1 MAQAAIETI
10 ISQMGMLPKPIAKPP
25 VLLEIPQDSFSKEK
39 ILLWSLG
46 LDVEQLTEPYT
57 IVLHGRGR
65 MIGPILKGEE
75 ISEKKLTYILSAIG
89 ADCECGLD
97 RKWMQSNMIPLVW
110 NSEIQTRTAKIL
122 GFDPESPMIK
132 MEMSRIIGRGF
143 SSRGNAFKDL
153 ESFVGLAGG
162 YREIVISFESDN
174 QQDTLTQKTPKQ
186 TLPQTILPKPADSK
200 PIAEERIT
208 YNDDIDYSKSAV
220 VLACLGV
227 LVIIIGAAI
236 ILKAKRKQ

>member
-174 QQDTLTQKTPKQ
+174 QQDTLPQKTSKQ
-186 TLPQTILPKPADSK
+186 TLPETISPEPADSK